1 MTADQWITAY
11 GESHQNPTNK
21 LIHFI
26 FVPTIMFTLVGLLW
40 SIPMPAVVAENVP
53 YLNVATLFV
62 LFCLGFYVRISVPLA
77 IGMLVWVSLM
87 LAGIIALQQGLHLSN
102 GALAL
107 VMVAVFAVSWVFQF
121 VGHNI
126 EGKKPS
132 FLNDLKFLLIGPM
145 WIMGFLFRKLGL
157 KY

>member
-1 MTADQWITAY
+1 
-11 GESHQNPTNK
+11 
-21 LIHFI
+21 
-26 FVPTIMFTLVGLLW
+26 
-40 SIPMPAVVAENVP
+40 
-53 YLNVATLFV
+53 
-62 LFCLGFYVRISVPLA
+62 VRISVPLA